1 MQKRTLEAAL
11 QNASVDDPVVA
22 DRLAY
27 FGPALLKVCEVARR
41 LPTAELPEQAR
52 IEESL
57 IRPDRTLLA
66 DGPPEQAR
74 IEESLIRP
82 DRTLLADGP
91 VAIDPAEFEEVVREF
106 AVVLHDAAHAEGS
119 LSDAMK
125 AVDWTRFTTPD
136 LVEVART
143 RPSDY
148 FDRVEEAA
156 EGDDLL
162 SYYILP
168 VLSYYILPVLGFALR
183 AHLDR
188 FAAQASAAIDR
199 TDDVT
204 DHDRPLV
211 CPVCGGLPDFASVH
225 ATPKNGN
232 VKHLHCGTCGAH
244 WKFERIRCAACGT
257 SAVSDLS
264 YVHDEADPAR
274 RLHVCKACGAA
285 TPTFFASGDAESFS
299 PEVERLRLTGLEAAY
314 EESRAQ

>member
-52 IEESL
+52 IEE
-57 IRPDRTLLA
+57 A
-66 DGPPEQAR
+66 
-74 IEESLIRP
+74 LIRP

-156 EGDDLL
+156 EGDDL
-162 SYYILP
+162 
-168 VLSYYILPVLGFALR
+168 LSYYILPVLGFALR

-264 YVHDEADPAR
+264 YVHDETDPAR

>member
-52 IEESL
+52 IEE
-57 IRPDRTLLA
+57 A
-66 DGPPEQAR
+66 
-74 IEESLIRP
+74 LIRP

-91 VAIDPAEFEEVVREF
+91 VAIDPAEFEEVVRAF

-156 EGDDLL
+156 EGDDL
-162 SYYILP
+162 
-168 VLSYYILPVLGFALR
+168 LSYYILPVLGFALR

-232 VKHLHCGTCGAH
+232 VKHLHCGTCGADA
-244 WKFERIRCAACGT
+244 FT
-257 SAVSDLS
+257 SAR
-264 YVHDEADPAR
+264 PAVR
-274 RLHVCKACGAA
+274 RRPRSSLRA
-285 TPTFFASGDAESFS
+285 TPNPSRPKSSAFASRGSK
-299 PEVERLRLTGLEAAY
+299 PPTKRAAPNKVAHRRIF
-314 EESRAQ
+314 EESS

>member
-1 MQKRTLEAAL
+1 MQKRTLEAVL

-52 IEESL
+52 IGEAL

-66 DGPPEQAR
+66 N
-74 IEESLIRP
+74 
-82 DRTLLADGP
+82 GP

-156 EGDDLL
+156 EGDDL
-162 SYYILP
+162 
-168 VLSYYILPVLGFALR
+168 LSYYILPVLGFALR

-244 WKFERIRCAACGT
+244 WKFERIRCATCGT

>member
-1 MQKRTLEAAL
+1 MQKRTLEAVL

-52 IEESL
+52 IEE
-57 IRPDRTLLA
+57 A
-66 DGPPEQAR
+66 
-74 IEESLIRP
+74 LIRP

-156 EGDDLL
+156 EGDDL
-162 SYYILP
+162 
-168 VLSYYILPVLGFALR
+168 LSYYILPVLGFALR

>member
-52 IEESL
+52 IEE
-57 IRPDRTLLA
+57 A
-66 DGPPEQAR
+66 
-74 IEESLIRP
+74 LIRP

-156 EGDDLL
+156 EGEDL
-162 SYYILP
+162 
-168 VLSYYILPVLGFALR
+168 LSYYILPVLGFALR

>member
-52 IEESL
+52 IEE
-57 IRPDRTLLA
+57 A
-66 DGPPEQAR
+66 
-74 IEESLIRP
+74 LIRP

-119 LSDAMK
+119 LSEAMK

-156 EGDDLL
+156 EGDDL
-162 SYYILP
+162 
-168 VLSYYILPVLGFALR
+168 LSYYILPVLGFALR

>member
-1 MQKRTLEAAL
+1 MQKRTLEAVL
-11 QNASVDDPVVA
+11 QNASVDDSVVA

-52 IEESL
+52 IEE
-57 IRPDRTLLA
+57 A
-66 DGPPEQAR
+66 
-74 IEESLIRP
+74 LIRP

-143 RPSDY
+143 CPSDY

-156 EGDDLL
+156 EGDDL
-162 SYYILP
+162 
-168 VLSYYILPVLGFALR
+168 LSYYILPVLGFALR

-264 YVHDEADPAR
+264 YVHAEADPAR

>member
-27 FGPALLKVCEVARR
+27 FGPALLKVCEVVRR

-52 IEESL
+52 IEE
-57 IRPDRTLLA
+57 A
-66 DGPPEQAR
+66 
-74 IEESLIRP
+74 LIRP

-156 EGDDLL
+156 EGDDL
-162 SYYILP
+162 
-168 VLSYYILPVLGFALR
+168 LSYYILPVLGFALR

-285 TPTFFASGDAESFS
+285 TPTFFASGDLETFS
-299 PEVERLRLTGLEAAY
+299 PEVERLRMTGLEAAY

>member
-27 FGPALLKVCEVARR
+27 FGPALLKVSEVARR
-41 LPTAELPEQAR
+41 LPEAPLPGRER
-52 IEESL
+52 MEEAL
-57 IRPDRTLLA
+57 RKPA
-66 DGPPEQAR
+66 HP
-74 IEESLIRP
+74 
-82 DRTLLADGP
+82 LLADGP
-91 VAIDPAEFEEVVREF
+91 VSIDPVEFEKTVREF
-106 AVVLHDAAHAEGS
+106 ASVLHDAAHAEGS

-156 EGDDLL
+156 EGDDL
-162 SYYILP
+162 
-168 VLSYYILPVLGFALR
+168 LSYYILPVLGFALR

>member
-52 IEESL
+52 IEE
-57 IRPDRTLLA
+57 A
-66 DGPPEQAR
+66 
-74 IEESLIRP
+74 LIRP

-106 AVVLHDAAHAEGS
+106 AAVLHDAAHAEGS

-168 VLSYYILPVLGFALR
+168 VLGFALR

-204 DHDRPLV
+204 DHDRPLI

>member
-52 IEESL
+52 IEE
-57 IRPDRTLLA
+57 A
-66 DGPPEQAR
+66 
-74 IEESLIRP
+74 LIRP

-168 VLSYYILPVLGFALR
+168 VLGFGLR

>member
-41 LPTAELPEQAR
+41 LPTAEL
-52 IEESL
+52 
-57 IRPDRTLLA
+57 
-66 DGPPEQAR
+66 PEQAR

-156 EGDDLL
+156 EGDDL
-162 SYYILP
+162 
-168 VLSYYILPVLGFALR
+168 LSYYILPVLGFALR

>member
-52 IEESL
+52 IEE
-57 IRPDRTLLA
+57 A
-66 DGPPEQAR
+66 
-74 IEESLIRP
+74 LIRP

-91 VAIDPAEFEEVVREF
+91 VAINPAEFEEVVREF

-168 VLSYYILPVLGFALR
+168 VLGFALR

-188 FAAQASAAIDR
+188 FAAQASTAIDR

>member
-11 QNASVDDPVVA
+11 QNVSVDDPVVA

-41 LPTAELPEQAR
+41 LPTAELPDQKR
-52 IEESL
+52 IEEAL
-57 IRPDRTLLA
+57 V
-66 DGPPEQAR
+66 
-74 IEESLIRP
+74 RP

-91 VAIDPAEFEEVVREF
+91 VAIDPTTFEEVVREF

-148 FDRVEEAA
+148 FDRVEELA
-156 EGDDLL
+156 EGDDL
-162 SYYILP
+162 
-168 VLSYYILPVLGFALR
+168 LSYYILPVLGFALR

-188 FAAQASAAIDR
+188 FAALASAAIDR

-204 DHDRPLV
+204 DHDRPLA

-225 ATPKNGN
+225 ATSKNGN

>member
-52 IEESL
+52 IEE
-57 IRPDRTLLA
+57 A
-66 DGPPEQAR
+66 
-74 IEESLIRP
+74 LIRP

-91 VAIDPAEFEEVVREF
+91 VAIDPTEFEEVVREF

-156 EGDDLL
+156 EGDDL
-162 SYYILP
+162 
-168 VLSYYILPVLGFALR
+168 LSYYILPVLGFALR

>member
-27 FGPALLKVCEVARR
+27 FGPVLLKVCEVARR

-52 IEESL
+52 IEE
-57 IRPDRTLLA
+57 A
-66 DGPPEQAR
+66 
-74 IEESLIRP
+74 LIRP

-156 EGDDLL
+156 EGDDL
-162 SYYILP
+162 
-168 VLSYYILPVLGFALR
+168 LSYYILPVLGFALR

-274 RLHVCKACGAA
+274 RLHACKACGAA

>member
-11 QNASVDDPVVA
+11 RNASVDDPVVA

-52 IEESL
+52 IEE
-57 IRPDRTLLA
+57 A
-66 DGPPEQAR
+66 
-74 IEESLIRP
+74 LIRP

-91 VAIDPAEFEEVVREF
+91 VSIDPVEFEKTVREF
-106 AVVLHDAAHAEGS
+106 ASVLHDAAHAEGS

-143 RPSDY
+143 SPSDY

-156 EGDDLL
+156 EGDDL
-162 SYYILP
+162 
-168 VLSYYILPVLGFALR
+168 LSYYILPVLGFALR

>member
-52 IEESL
+52 IEE
-57 IRPDRTLLA
+57 A
-66 DGPPEQAR
+66 
-74 IEESLIRP
+74 LIRP

-148 FDRVEEAA
+148 FDRVEQAA
-156 EGDDLL
+156 EGDDL
-162 SYYILP
+162 
-168 VLSYYILPVLGFALR
+168 LSYYILPVLGFALR

-274 RLHVCKACGAA
+274 RLHLCKACGAA

>member
-11 QNASVDDPVVA
+11 RNAGVDDPVVA

-27 FGPALLKVCEVARR
+27 FGPALLKVSEVARR
-41 LPTAELPEQAR
+41 LPEAPLPGRER
-52 IEESL
+52 MEEAL
-57 IRPDRTLLA
+57 RNPA
-66 DGPPEQAR
+66 HP
-74 IEESLIRP
+74 
-82 DRTLLADGP
+82 LLADGP
-91 VAIDPAEFEEVVREF
+91 VSIDPVEFEKTVREF
-106 AVVLHDAAHAEGS
+106 ASVLHDAAHAEGS

-156 EGDDLL
+156 EGDDL
-162 SYYILP
+162 
-168 VLSYYILPVLGFALR
+168 LSYYILPVLGFALR

>member
-52 IEESL
+52 IEEAL
-57 IRPDRTLLA
+57 IRPDH
-66 DGPPEQAR
+66 
-74 IEESLIRP
+74 
-82 DRTLLADGP
+82 TLLADGP

-156 EGDDLL
+156 EGEDL
-162 SYYILP
+162 
-168 VLSYYILPVLGFALR
+168 LSYYILPVLGFALR

-244 WKFERIRCAACGT
+244 WKFERIRCATCGT

>member
-41 LPTAELPEQAR
+41 LPTADLPDRKR
-52 IEESL
+52 IEEAL
-57 IRPDRTLLA
+57 V
-66 DGPPEQAR
+66 
-74 IEESLIRP
+74 RP

-91 VAIDPAEFEEVVREF
+91 VAIDPTTFEEVVREF

-148 FDRVEEAA
+148 FDRVEELA
-156 EGDDLL
+156 EGDDL
-162 SYYILP
+162 
-168 VLSYYILPVLGFALR
+168 LSYYILPVLGFALR

-188 FAAQASAAIDR
+188 FAALASAAIDR

-204 DHDRPLV
+204 DHDRPLA

>member
-1 MQKRTLEAAL
+1 MQKRTLEAVL
-11 QNASVDDPVVA
+11 QNASVDDSVVA

-52 IEESL
+52 IEE
-57 IRPDRTLLA
+57 A
-66 DGPPEQAR
+66 
-74 IEESLIRP
+74 LIRP

-106 AVVLHDAAHAEGS
+106 AVVLHDAAHAEWS

-168 VLSYYILPVLGFALR
+168 VLGFALR

-188 FAAQASAAIDR
+188 FAAQASAAIDC

>member
-11 QNASVDDPVVA
+11 QNVSVDDPVVA

-41 LPTAELPEQAR
+41 LPTTDLPDQAR
-52 IEESL
+52 IEEAL
-57 IRPDRTLLA
+57 V
-66 DGPPEQAR
+66 
-74 IEESLIRP
+74 RP

-91 VAIDPAEFEEVVREF
+91 VAIDPTTFEEVVREF

-136 LVEVART
+136 LVEVAGT
-143 RPSDY
+143 RPSEY
-148 FDRVEEAA
+148 FDRAEELA
-156 EGDDLL
+156 EGDDL
-162 SYYILP
+162 
-168 VLSYYILPVLGFALR
+168 LSYYILPVLGFALR

-188 FAAQASAAIDR
+188 FAALASAAIDR

-204 DHDRPLV
+204 DHDRPLA

-299 PEVERLRLTGLEAAY
+299 PEVERLRLTALEAAY

>member
-52 IEESL
+52 IEE
-57 IRPDRTLLA
+57 A
-66 DGPPEQAR
+66 
-74 IEESLIRP
+74 LIRP

-168 VLSYYILPVLGFALR
+168 VLGFSLR
-183 AHLDR
+183 AHLDQ

>member
-52 IEESL
+52 IEE
-57 IRPDRTLLA
+57 A
-66 DGPPEQAR
+66 
-74 IEESLIRP
+74 LIRP

-168 VLSYYILPVLGFALR
+168 VLGFALR

-204 DHDRPLV
+204 DHDRPLD

>member
-27 FGPALLKVCEVARR
+27 FGPALLKVSEVARR

-52 IEESL
+52 IEE
-57 IRPDRTLLA
+57 A
-66 DGPPEQAR
+66 
-74 IEESLIRP
+74 LIRP

-156 EGDDLL
+156 EGDDL
-162 SYYILP
+162 
-168 VLSYYILPVLGFALR
+168 LSYYILPVLGFALR

-299 PEVERLRLTGLEAAY
+299 PEVERLRLMGLEAAY

>member
-52 IEESL
+52 IEE
-57 IRPDRTLLA
+57 A
-66 DGPPEQAR
+66 
-74 IEESLIRP
+74 LIRP

-143 RPSDY
+143 RPSAY

-156 EGDDLL
+156 EGDDL
-162 SYYILP
+162 
-168 VLSYYILPVLGFALR
+168 LSYYILPVLGFALR

>member
-11 QNASVDDPVVA
+11 LNASVDDPVVA

-52 IEESL
+52 IEE
-57 IRPDRTLLA
+57 A
-66 DGPPEQAR
+66 
-74 IEESLIRP
+74 LIRP

-156 EGDDLL
+156 EGDDL
-162 SYYILP
+162 
-168 VLSYYILPVLGFALR
+168 LSYYILPVLGFALR

>member
-11 QNASVDDPVVA
+11 RNAGVDDPVVA

-41 LPTAELPEQAR
+41 LPEAPLPGRERMEAALR
-52 IEESL
+52 N
-57 IRPDRTLLA
+57 PA
-66 DGPPEQAR
+66 HP
-74 IEESLIRP
+74 
-82 DRTLLADGP
+82 LLADGP
-91 VAIDPAEFEEVVREF
+91 VSIDPVEFEKTVREF
-106 AVVLHDAAHAEGS
+106 ASVLHDAAHAEGS

-125 AVDWTRFTTPD
+125 AVDWTLFTTPD

-156 EGDDLL
+156 EGDDL
-162 SYYILP
+162 
-168 VLSYYILPVLGFALR
+168 LSYYILPVLGFALR

>member
-1 MQKRTLEAAL
+1 MQKRTLEAVL
-11 QNASVDDPVVA
+11 QNASVDDSVVA

-52 IEESL
+52 IEE
-57 IRPDRTLLA
+57 A
-66 DGPPEQAR
+66 
-74 IEESLIRP
+74 LIRP

-125 AVDWTRFTTPD
+125 AVDWTHFTTPD

-156 EGDDLL
+156 EGDDL
-162 SYYILP
+162 
-168 VLSYYILPVLGFALR
+168 LSYYILPVLGFALR

>member
-52 IEESL
+52 IEE
-57 IRPDRTLLA
+57 A
-66 DGPPEQAR
+66 
-74 IEESLIRP
+74 LIRP

-168 VLSYYILPVLGFALR
+168 VLGFALR

-232 VKHLHCGTCGAH
+232 VKHLHCGACGAH

>member
-22 DRLAY
+22 DRLTY

-52 IEESL
+52 IEE
-57 IRPDRTLLA
+57 A
-66 DGPPEQAR
+66 
-74 IEESLIRP
+74 LIRP

-156 EGDDLL
+156 EGDDL
-162 SYYILP
+162 
-168 VLSYYILPVLGFALR
+168 LSYYILPVLGFALR

>member
-52 IEESL
+52 IEE
-57 IRPDRTLLA
+57 A
-66 DGPPEQAR
+66 
-74 IEESLIRP
+74 LIRP

-148 FDRVEEAA
+148 FDRMEEAA
-156 EGDDLL
+156 EGDDL
-162 SYYILP
+162 
-168 VLSYYILPVLGFALR
+168 LSYYILPVLGFALR

>member
-52 IEESL
+52 IEE
-57 IRPDRTLLA
+57 A
-66 DGPPEQAR
+66 
-74 IEESLIRP
+74 LIRP

-91 VAIDPAEFEEVVREF
+91 VAIDPAEFEEVVRAF

-136 LVEVART
+136 LVEIART

-156 EGDDLL
+156 EGDDL
-162 SYYILP
+162 
-168 VLSYYILPVLGFALR
+168 LSYYILPVLGFALR

>member
-52 IEESL
+52 IEEAL
-57 IRPDRTLLA
+57 IR
-66 DGPPEQAR
+66 
-74 IEESLIRP
+74 S

-156 EGDDLL
+156 EGDDL
-162 SYYILP
+162 
-168 VLSYYILPVLGFALR
+168 LSYYILPVLGFALR

>member
-27 FGPALLKVCEVARR
+27 FGPALLKVCEVACR

-52 IEESL
+52 IEE
-57 IRPDRTLLA
+57 A
-66 DGPPEQAR
+66 
-74 IEESLIRP
+74 LIRP

-156 EGDDLL
+156 EGDDL
-162 SYYILP
+162 
-168 VLSYYILPVLGFALR
+168 LSYYILPVLGFALR

>member
-52 IEESL
+52 IEE
-57 IRPDRTLLA
+57 A
-66 DGPPEQAR
+66 
-74 IEESLIRP
+74 LIRP

-106 AVVLHDAAHAEGS
+106 AVVLHDAAHAGDRRPLERHDAAHAEGS

-156 EGDDLL
+156 EGDDL
-162 SYYILP
+162 
-168 VLSYYILPVLGFALR
+168 LSYYILPVLGFALR

>member
-52 IEESL
+52 IEE
-57 IRPDRTLLA
+57 A
-66 DGPPEQAR
+66 
-74 IEESLIRP
+74 LIRP

-136 LVEVART
+136 IVEVART

-156 EGDDLL
+156 EGDDL
-162 SYYILP
+162 
-168 VLSYYILPVLGFALR
+168 LSYYILPVLGFALR

>member
-11 QNASVDDPVVA
+11 RNAGVDDPVVA

-41 LPTAELPEQAR
+41 LPEAPLPGRER
-52 IEESL
+52 MEEAL
-57 IRPDRTLLA
+57 RNPA
-66 DGPPEQAR
+66 HP
-74 IEESLIRP
+74 
-82 DRTLLADGP
+82 LLADGP
-91 VAIDPAEFEEVVREF
+91 VSIDPAEFEEVVREF

-156 EGDDLL
+156 EGDDL
-162 SYYILP
+162 
-168 VLSYYILPVLGFALR
+168 LSYYILPVLGFALR

>member
-52 IEESL
+52 IEE
-57 IRPDRTLLA
+57 A
-66 DGPPEQAR
+66 
-74 IEESLIRP
+74 LIRP

-168 VLSYYILPVLGFALR
+168 GLGFALR

-257 SAVSDLS
+257 SVVSDLS